1 MIVSAAGRIDS
12 PPGLA
17 GLIFTGR
24 NGTAYGLHI
33 DSALL
38 LVVEVQIFLVQNH
51 ILLVHIHAQLG
62 QILFIDTKG
71 LDLRIGKGDNGS
83 AAHKIIEQQGL
94 LGGGIPELFRI
105 QLIAELHSRHGSIC
119 LCLRQQAQIF
129 PFRHG
134 LGKQEALDIN
144 AADALEEFRLLHGL
158 HALCDDRR
166 SQPVCH
172 ADNGTNDNAASAADL
187 IAQKDHI
194 QLDDIHFDIFQ
205 HVERRIAAAE
215 IIHFHGIAQGLQP
228 GHEPDQ
234 KIATADHGALGDL
247 HTQISHRDAIGFP
260 DTLHAFYKIA
270 GIDIVPGHVKGNR
283 HVGDTRFPALPEKPA
298 RLFHDVEIQLGDET
312 AVLENRDKLAG
323 RLDAELGMDP
333 PHQRL
338 CADDA
343 AVEIVILGLIIY
355 LKLMVCKRLFRI
367 FQNLDLIH
375 KVLVRSC
382 FHGNVTSSP
391 KLSLQSLL

>member
-1 MIVSAAGRIDS
+1 M
-12 PPGLA
+12 
-17 GLIFTGR
+17 
-24 NGTAYGLHI
+24 
-33 DSALL
+33 
-38 LVVEVQIFLVQNH
+38 
-51 ILLVHIHAQLG
+51 
-62 QILFIDTKG
+62 
-71 LDLRIGKGDNGS
+71 
-83 AAHKIIEQQGL
+83 
-94 LGGGIPELFRI
+94 
-105 QLIAELHSRHGSIC
+105 
-119 LCLRQQAQIF
+119 
-129 PFRHG
+129 
-134 LGKQEALDIN
+134 
-144 AADALEEFRLLHGL
+144 
-158 HALCDDRR
+158 
-166 SQPVCH
+166 
-172 ADNGTNDNAASAADL
+172 
-187 IAQKDHI
+187 
-194 QLDDIHFDIFQ
+194 
-205 HVERRIAAAE
+205 
-215 IIHFHGIAQGLQP
+215 
-228 GHEPDQ
+228 
-234 KIATADHGALGDL
+234 
-247 HTQISHRDAIGFP
+247 
-260 DTLHAFYKIA
+260 
-270 GIDIVPGHVKGNR
+270 PGHVKGNR